1 VGEHGIGIV
10 LDDQEQRPS
19 RTRPGGSLM
28 VKETKFFRKQARKA
42 DAAAFRA
49 LDAEVEADLRAL
61 ARGFRSQADALKQK
75 KKNQKAKPRKKRS
88 TRKRPVSSKRSSRVQ

>member
-19 RTRPGGSLM
+19 RTRPGGSRM
-28 VKETKFFRKQARKA
+28 VKETKFFRKQEA

-88 TRKRPVSSKRSSRVQ
+88 TRKRPVSSKQSSRVQ

>member
-1 VGEHGIGIV
+1 
-10 LDDQEQRPS
+10 
-19 RTRPGGSLM
+19 M

-75 KKNQKAKPRKKRS
+75 KKNQKANPGKPKKKS
-88 TRKRPVSSKRSSRVQ
+88 TRKRPHPPDPEPG